1 MQTGSCQI
9 PVVAPILSPMPTI
22 TTAPIV
28 PLDVVRQGEGIET
41 VLARQIIRNTQLAT
55 MYGYKAGTNLQ
66 SFAWSLADTLAR
78 DFGYVNSKGK
88 EVRVSKPDVAAYE
101 LQLDGTKLTI
111 YEYYDSK
118 IVNIKSMSSILR
130 NKYYYEYY
138 FSKK

>member
-1 MQTGSCQI
+1 MF
-9 PVVAPILSPMPTI
+9 
-22 TTAPIV
+22 
-28 PLDVVRQGEGIET
+28 GI
-41 VLARQIIRNTQLAT
+41 
-55 MYGYKAGTNLQ
+55 
-66 SFAWSLADTLAR
+66 LADFDSLKK
-78 DFGYVNSKGK
+78 NSSGILI
-88 EVRVSKPDVAAYE
+88 PDVAAYE